1 MLADAMIEIP
11 VELGERRYAISIGHG
26 STELIP
32 ELLGP
37 FAGRR
42 IMVVSGQKVW
52 KLHGRRVGRA
62 LRKVGRVEAIVISD
76 GERYKSRATLNT
88 LHDRFLAAGLAR
100 DGLVVALGGGVVGDL
115 AGFAAATFMRGVDW
129 VPLPTTL
136 LAMVD
141 SSVGGKVGLNHP
153 LAKNLIGAFHQP
165 RAVIV
170 DPAFLATLAPRERQ
184 SGAYEVLKCAVLG
197 DRTLF
202 SSLASAPAR
211 LVGWDHIEIERAIAA
226 SCRIKA
232 EIVERDEREGGLR
245 RILNLGHTLGHALE
259 AVTEYRRFTHGEAVG
274 WGLIAAAWIAMRRGL
289 LPEQTFDAI
298 TAAVDRLGPRPRV
311 SDLPLAS
318 VLSALKRD
326 KKVHQGRVQ
335 FVLPTALGR
344 VVVRPDVEDA
354 ELRRA
359 VQVLAAREARLT

>member
-11 VELGERRYAISIGHG
+11 VELGERRYSISIGHG
-26 STELIP
+26 VTD
-32 ELLGP
+32 LLPDLLSP
-37 FAGRR
+37 FAGRP
-42 IMVVSGQKVW
+42 IMVVTGQRVW
-52 KLHGRRVGRA
+52 KLYGRRVGRA
-62 LRKVGRVEAIVISD
+62 LRKLSRIESVVLPD
-76 GERYKSRATLNT
+76 GERYKSRATLST
-88 LHDRFLAAGLAR
+88 VHDRFLAAGLAR

-115 AGFAAATFMRGVDW
+115 AGMAAATYMRGVDW
-129 VPLPTTL
+129 VPIPTTL
-136 LAMVD
+136 LSMVD
-141 SSVGGKVGLNHP
+141 SSVGGKVGINHP

-165 RAVIV
+165 RAVVV
-170 DPAFLATLAPRERQ
+170 DPAFLETLPPRERQ

-202 SSLASAPAR
+202 NSLAAAPPR
-211 LVGWDHIEIERAIAA
+211 LIGWDHIEMERAIAA

-232 EIVERDEREGGLR
+232 EIVERDERERGLR
-245 RILNLGHTLGHALE
+245 RILNLGHTLGHAFE
-259 AVTEYRRFTHGEAVG
+259 AASDYRRFTHGEAVG
-274 WGLIAAAWIAMRRGL
+274 WGLIGAAWVAMRRGL

-298 TAAVDRLGPRPRV
+298 ASAVDRLGARPRV
-311 SDLPLAS
+311 SDLPLPR
-318 VLSALKRD
+318 VLAALKRD

-344 VVVRPDVEDA
+344 VVVRPDIEEA